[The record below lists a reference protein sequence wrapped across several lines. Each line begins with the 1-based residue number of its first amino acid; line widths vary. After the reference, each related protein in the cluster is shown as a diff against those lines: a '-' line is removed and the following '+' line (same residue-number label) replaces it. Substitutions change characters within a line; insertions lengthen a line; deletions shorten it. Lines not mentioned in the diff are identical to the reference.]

1 MRASARLLIESD
13 LETFTMRPDLG
24 CCTKGEEKLGIF
36 MYSRYSRSLNVVE
49 RQVGRRAIC
58 NQQCWQLKLYQEIL
72 Y

>member
-1 MRASARLLIESD
+1 MSASARLLIESD

-24 CCTKGEEKLGIF
+24 CCTTEKNLGIF
-36 MYSRYSRSLNVVE
+36 MYSRYSRLLNLVE

-58 NQQCWQLKLYQEIL
+58 NQQCWQLKLYHEIL